1 MRQLELIGRQH
12 KLFKEDLM
20 ALEEELSYI
29 VSSSKFLVVG
39 GAGSIGKSVVQ
50 QILLRKPDAL
60 YVVDLSENELVE
72 LVRVVRSSIEF
83 EKTNIMTFAI
93 DVNSNEFS
101 AMFAAEG
108 PFDFVLNL
116 SALKHV
122 RSESDPYTLMRMSQ
136 VNIINSINL
145 LRMCEASGCNN
156 YFCVSTDK
164 AANPVNF
171 MGASKRIM
179 EMALNSEKS
188 DVMVTKARFAN
199 VAFSKGSLLE
209 GFMNRI
215 SQDQPITAP
224 YDITRYFITAEEAG
238 QLCLLSCIFGNDGE
252 IFFPKESKELKLTS
266 FVSIA
271 EKIIKN
277 SGFEPH
283 VCSTEIE
290 ARHMAKEL
298 IKDKRWPCY
307 FFASDT
313 TGEKP
318 YEEFYSSDEIL
329 DLSRFKSIG
338 VINEVR
344 SCEEERLRK
353 FLKRL
358 NFLKAREKWTKLEI
372 LDLYRSVLPTFDHA
386 DRGKSLN
393 ERM

>member
-145 LRMCEASGCNN
+145 LRMCEASGCYN

-179 EMALNSEKS
+179 EMALNLEKS

-215 SQDQPITAP
+215 SQNQPITAP

-252 IFFPKESKELKLTS
+252 IFFPKESTELKLTS

-298 IKDKRWPCY
+298 IKHKRWPCY

-353 FLKRL
+353 FLKDL
-358 NFLKAREKWTKLEI
+358 NFFKAREKWTKLEI
-372 LDLYRSVLPTFDHA
+372 LDLYKSVLPTFDHA
-386 DRGKSLN
+386 DKGKSLN

>member
-1 MRQLELIGRQH
+1 
-12 KLFKEDLM
+12 
-20 ALEEELSYI
+20 
-29 VSSSKFLVVG
+29 
-39 GAGSIGKSVVQ
+39 
-50 QILLRKPDAL
+50 
-60 YVVDLSENELVE
+60 
-72 LVRVVRSSIEF
+72 
-83 EKTNIMTFAI
+83 
-93 DVNSNEFS
+93 
-101 AMFAAEG
+101 
-108 PFDFVLNL
+108 
-116 SALKHV
+116 
-122 RSESDPYTLMRMSQ
+122 MRMSQ